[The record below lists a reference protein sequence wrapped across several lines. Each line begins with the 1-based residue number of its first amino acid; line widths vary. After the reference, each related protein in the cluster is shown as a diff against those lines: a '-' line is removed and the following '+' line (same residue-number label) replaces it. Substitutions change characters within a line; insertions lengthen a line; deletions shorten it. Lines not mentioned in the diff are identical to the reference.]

1 MVTNPVLSRVPWLKA
16 ESAQRPAN
24 MTPADEQLAR
34 RVQRGHTA
42 DLAMLVERHHSPLLG
57 FLYRLTGGDR
67 ALAEDLTQEA
77 FLRALRSIQ
86 QYQPSR
92 PFKPWLYAIAVNVAR
107 DHFKRADVRYAVTL
121 ADDELLALPDPIGL
135 EETIEMDGLRVAAIS
150 AAIGALP
157 VHQREAI
164 ILRYYQD
171 LSLAEIAAALDIPI
185 GTVKSRLSLGLRH
198 LRTVLREE
206 GGV

>member
-1 MVTNPVLSRVPWLKA
+1 MVTNSVLSRVPWLKA
-16 ESAQRPAN
+16 EPASRPVN
-24 MTPADEQLAR
+24 ITPADEQLAR

-42 DLAMLVERHHSPLLG
+42 DLAVLVERHHSPLLG

-67 ALAEDLTQEA
+67 ALAEDLTQES

-107 DHFKRADVRYAVTL
+107 DHFKRAEVRYAVTL

-135 EETIEMDGLRVAAIS
+135 EETIEIDGPRIAAAIS
-150 AAIGALP
+150 ALP
-157 VHQREAI
+157 VQQREAI
-164 ILRYYQD
+164 ILRYYQE

-185 GTVKSRLSLGLRH
+185 GTVKSRLSLGLRQ
-198 LRTVLREE
+198 LRLWLKDDEA
-206 GGV
+206 